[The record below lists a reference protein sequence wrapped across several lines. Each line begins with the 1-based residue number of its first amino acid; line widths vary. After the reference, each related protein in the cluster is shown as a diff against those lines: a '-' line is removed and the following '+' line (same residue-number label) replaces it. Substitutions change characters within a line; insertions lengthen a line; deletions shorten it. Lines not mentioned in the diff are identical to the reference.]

1 MKWFLLFMGILAN
14 TSASLLIKYAV
25 VPPRRLP
32 SLNEPL
38 VIFENWPLILG
49 LLFYS
54 LAFVLYAISLNR
66 LPLNIAH
73 PLLTAGSIAL
83 VAVFSALLLKEPV
96 GFSLILGVVFILLG
110 VFLFQDRFL

>member
-25 VPPRRLP
+25 IPPRRLP
-32 SLNEPL
+32 SFNEPL

-49 LLFYS
+49 LFFYG
-54 LAFVLYAISLNR
+54 LAFVLYAVSLNR
-66 LPLNIAH
+66 LPLNVAH

-83 VAVFSALLLKEPV
+83 VAVFSVFLLKESIE
-96 GFSLILGVVFILLG
+96 FSLILGIVFILLG
-110 VFLFQDRFL
+110 VFFITR